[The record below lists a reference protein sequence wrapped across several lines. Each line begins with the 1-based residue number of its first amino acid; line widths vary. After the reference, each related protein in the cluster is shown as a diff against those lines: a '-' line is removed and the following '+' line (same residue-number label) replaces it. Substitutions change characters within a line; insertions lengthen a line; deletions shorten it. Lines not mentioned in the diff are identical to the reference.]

1 MKRYPR
7 VSAMAMVFWLLAIAL
22 AAPAHELSHVHDDLT
37 LSEQC
42 DFFAHQSQLQQLFS
56 HSLTLLPPVE
66 PFRWQPQ
73 ALPASPTVFLS
84 LAYSARAPPVD
95 PRV

>member
-7 VSAMAMVFWLLAIAL
+7 VSAMAMVFWLLAISL
-22 AAPAHELSHVHDDLT
+22 AAPAHELSHVHDDIT

-42 DFFAHQSQLQQLFS
+42 DFFAHQTQLQQLFS
-56 HSLTLLPPVE
+56 HLLPDLATVV
-66 PFRWQPQ
+66 PFRWQPLS
-73 ALPASPTVFLS
+73 LPATPTVNPLPN
-84 LAYSARAPPVD
+84 YSARAPPAD